1 MIVDQAIYREG
12 HRLVCQDL
20 SEELDRLRE
29 EGNGFLWIGLKDPT
43 DAEFALVNQELELH
57 PLAVEDAVRGDQRAK
72 IEHYEGSLLVVLK
85 TLRYVEDTSDVETGE
100 VMVFLGDR
108 FVVTVRRGDA
118 NPLAGVRARLE
129 QNAEHLSLGPA
140 AVLHAVMD
148 SVVDNY
154 ILVDNEIHEDLE
166 HIEQLVFSGTR
177 GVDATA
183 IYRLKREVL
192 EIRRASQPLA
202 DAMERLFVQPHR
214 AIVDR
219 DGSDVLAFFR
229 DVKDHLLKVNDH
241 VESYDRLLSDI
252 LSAHL
257 AQISVGQNDDMR
269 KISRRRL
276 RDLRPPRRKRLTT
289 LASAPLEEAIELVT
303 GGYRYAPEVEAEQVQ
318 LIPHLQPAPPL
329 VLAQHRRS
337 RLIVY
342 RERADGDLAERVASL
357 GRALADPK
365 RVEILR
371 LLAHGVD
378 RASRLV
384 AETGLTRSTVHHHLS
399 QLREARLIDLEGNAR
414 AYRYLPREDALPG
427 DLGPTVRAA

>member
-1 MIVDQAIYREG
+1 M
-12 HRLVCQDL
+12 
-20 SEELDRLRE
+20 
-29 EGNGFLWIGLKDPT
+29 
-43 DAEFALVNQELELH
+43 
-57 PLAVEDAVRGDQRAK
+57 RGDQRAK

-154 ILVDNEIHEDLE
+154 ILVDQEIHEDLE

-177 GVDATA
+177 GVDATV

-202 DAMERLFVQPHR
+202 EAMERLFVQPHR

-252 LSAHL
+252 LSAHWHRSRRPERRHAEDL
-257 AQISVGQNDDMR
+257 GMDRDRRGPDDDR
-269 KISRRRL
+269 RHLRDELREHPRADRVIRRRRL
-276 RDLRPPRRKRLTT
+276 RVLY
-289 LASAPLEEAIELVT
+289 
-303 GGYRYAPEVEAEQVQ
+303 GYFV
-318 LIPHLQPAPPL
+318 
-329 VLAQHRRS
+329 VLALMAVVCLGLYRAFKRS
-337 RLIVY
+337 GWL
-342 RERADGDLAERVASL
+342 
-357 GRALADPK
+357 
-365 RVEILR
+365 
-371 LLAHGVD
+371 
-378 RASRLV
+378 
-384 AETGLTRSTVHHHLS
+384 
-399 QLREARLIDLEGNAR
+399 
-414 AYRYLPREDALPG
+414 
-427 DLGPTVRAA
+427 